1 MRFILFLN
9 QRCHKRTR
17 CDECLNCLNPKLLKR
32 FGCLGGK
39 DNAATPAKKR
49 EVDRLQ
55 WGLDSAAEHRSP
67 SETKAV
73 PSSVRNSRVTGSQKK
88 AKPNEKQT
96 LDPKSGGQSQLK
108 QLEAKMKEQMQQ
120 LQNQVAGSRSCVCL
134 CLHSPLIF
142 VCCSCAGKRMS
153 SHTAHTIARVKF
165 WHRLRCLQRRTEIEA
180 GRWGGH
186 SRSHF
191 RYCRR

>member
-1 MRFILFLN
+1 M
-9 QRCHKRTR
+9 
-17 CDECLNCLNPKLLKR
+17 
-32 FGCLGGK
+32 GGT

-88 AKPNEKQT
+88 ANPNEKQT
-96 LDPKSGGQSQLK
+96 LDPKRGGQSQLK

-120 LQNQVAGSRSCVCL
+120 LQNQVAGPASV
-134 CLHSPLIF
+134 F
-142 VCCSCAGKRMS
+142 VC
-153 SHTAHTIARVKF
+153 I
-165 WHRLRCLQRRTEIEA
+165 RL
-180 GRWGGH
+180 
-186 SRSHF
+186 
-191 RYCRR
+191 